1 MLRKKALGA
10 LLLLFTLLFLPGNTP
25 IASAKGTSPPQKED
39 SESMDKSMEEEI
51 RDELADWG
59 EADVHDGIMWV
70 LSIYDGIGGVGEL
83 KDISDIEKMRILSA
97 ELEPEHFYSASLLF
111 VVDFEASHPEK
122 YQDVYLQVRLPQ
134 VLFKNSVNDIG
145 SAIHGKKITTNS
157 WSFGITSKEDLAL
170 YYIEDSAKITCGK
183 EYTKMTEAG
192 AETLFAGSDGIPL
205 DEALSKTYE
214 ADGEKFTFFSVD
226 FLLYAAPYD
235 TRLGF
240 YRGDSDLTYWAG
252 RELMRDTEVS
262 VAPAGYKPRVATMNK
277 DGKVHL
283 PEADEG
289 SKKTDPET
297 SAKSDDSKLS
307 NIVEI
312 ATVAIFV
319 LIAVVLLIIMKK
331 RAREDGIT
339 DFCDFWVWL
348 LDDIILSEGEDAEED
363 IDEEDGEA
371 ESESECD
378 DVDDGE
384 SSEDDENDENSYKEE

>member
-1 MLRKKALGA
+1 MLRKRALEGV
-10 LLLLFTLLFLPGNTP
+10 LLLLFTLLFLPGNIL
-25 IASAKGTSPPQKED
+25 IASAKVTSPPQKED

-51 RDELADWG
+51 RDELADLG
-59 EADVHDGIMWV
+59 KADVHDGIMWV
-70 LSIYDGIGGVGEL
+70 LSIYDGVDRAKEIN
-83 KDISDIEKMRILSA
+83 ISDIEKIHIMSA

-145 SAIHGKKITTNS
+145 SAVHGKKITANS
-157 WSFGITSKEDLAL
+157 WSFGVTSKEDLAL
-170 YYIEDSAKITCGK
+170 YYIEDSAKIACRK
-183 EYTKMTEAG
+183 EYTKLTEDG
-192 AETLFAGSDGIPL
+192 AEALFAGSDGIPL

-235 TRLGF
+235 TRLGY

-252 RELMRDTEVS
+252 RELMRDAEVS
-262 VAPAGYKPRVATMNK
+262 VAPAGYKPRVATMDK

-283 PEADEG
+283 PEADVDSQE
-289 SKKTDPET
+289 TDSET

-312 ATVAIFV
+312 VIVAIFV
-319 LIAVVLLIIMKK
+319 LIVVVFLIIMKK

-339 DFCDFWVWL
+339 GFCDFWVWL
-348 LDDIILSEGEDAEED
+348 LDDIILSEGDD
-363 IDEEDGEA
+363 DEEDANEEDDGDGEV
-371 ESESECD
+371 ESGSECD
-378 DVDDGE
+378 DADNG
-384 SSEDDENDENSYKEE
+384 EDDESDEDSNEEE